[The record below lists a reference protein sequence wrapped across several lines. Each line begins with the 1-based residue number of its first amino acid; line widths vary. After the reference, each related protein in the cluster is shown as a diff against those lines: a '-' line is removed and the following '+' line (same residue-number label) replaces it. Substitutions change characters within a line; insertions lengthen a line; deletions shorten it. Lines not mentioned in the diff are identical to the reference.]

1 MRYLGS
7 GLLAASLG
15 AALVLAPLPATAE
28 ESVAYSSYAESQFV
42 AGKNALGELVNIV
55 GDGIEEEGAS
65 SRFPDGGEQFTE
77 SPLQAL
83 DRLTI
88 PVGDTLLDSEI
99 GAVGSY
105 AQTGQS
111 GLAYA
116 ASGAVTKD
124 GIIHVG
130 GESQPATSN
139 ATLALSGGAL
149 EPLTEYI
156 ADLRLELG
164 AVTSQARY
172 ENASSELSRG
182 YSLAGSRL
190 VLEVPALAAVSNGL
204 GAGEDQLPETLEISG
219 TALCSTL
226 LGILRLPDTACADLP
241 ELGTIEVS
249 GLNAISEGIESTTD
263 SGISFDLASGSIV
276 VDLETLLKSLGMDL
290 NNLPENTDLLNTI
303 LPALAEK
310 LPELVGH
317 LVTTV
322 ENLLEQLEVTVTPPG
337 GGAPVT
343 LPLDQLTGPLGDA
356 LGLLNENLQNALEQ
370 LADPLAGALDQL
382 TEALASIAQILVNVP
397 NEYAARYNGDAE
409 LSDHAASIS
418 ALRVKLL
425 AVTGEEGQLADLLL
439 GNSLVDTAATQVP
452 VCTTDC
458 GGDDGGPGGGD
469 DRGPG
474 GALPRTGVE
483 LLAPVFFGGLVLL
496 GLGYLLTGRRG
507 DEDEDPL
514 ALS

>member
-7 GLLAASLG
+7 GLVAASLG
-15 AALVLAPLPATAE
+15 AALVLAPLPATADDA
-28 ESVAYSSYAESQFV
+28 VAYSSYAESQFL

-55 GDGIEEEGAS
+55 GDGVEEEGAS
-65 SRFPDGGEQFTE
+65 SRFPEGGEQFTE

-105 AQTGQS
+105 AQTGAA

-124 GIIHVG
+124 GIIHAG
-130 GESQPATSN
+130 GGSQPATSN

-149 EPLTEYI
+149 EPLTDYI
-156 ADLRLELG
+156 ADVRLDLG

-190 VLEVPALAAVSNGL
+190 VLEVPALAALSNGL
-204 GAGEDQLPETLEISG
+204 GAGEAQIPETLEISG

-226 LGILRLPDTACADLP
+226 LGILRLPDAACADLP
-241 ELGTIEVS
+241 DLGKIEVS
-249 GLNAISEGIESTTD
+249 GLNAISEGIEATTD
-263 SGISFDLASGSIV
+263 SGISFDLSTGSIV

-310 LPELVGH
+310 LPELVGQ

-322 ENLLEQLEVTVTPPG
+322 ENLVGQLTVTVTAPG
-337 GGAPVT
+337 GSPVE
-343 LPLDQLTGPLGDA
+343 LPLDQLTGPLAEA
-356 LGLLNENLQNALEQ
+356 LGLLSENLENALEQ
-370 LADPLAGALDQL
+370 LATPLAGALDQL

-397 NEYAARYNGDAE
+397 NEYAARYNGDVQ

-452 VCTTDC
+452 ACTTDC
-458 GGDDGGPGGGD
+458 DGG

-474 GALPRTGVE
+474 GDDGAGPGGLLPRTGAE

-496 GLGYLLTGRRG
+496 GIGYLLVGRRG

-514 ALS
+514 TLS